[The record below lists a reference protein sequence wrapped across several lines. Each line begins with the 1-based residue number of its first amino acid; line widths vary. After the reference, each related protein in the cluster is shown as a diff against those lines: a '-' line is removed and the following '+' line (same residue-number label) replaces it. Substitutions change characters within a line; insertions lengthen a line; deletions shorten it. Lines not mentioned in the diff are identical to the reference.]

1 MNVRFKHEQSLYR
14 HRSHFNM
21 GTPYINT
28 VALPPVIR
36 VVRLVEMPQRQ
47 CGKSPVST
55 VEAEN

>member
-1 MNVRFKHEQSLYR
+1 MGVLYI
-14 HRSHFNM
+14 
-21 GTPYINT
+21 YT

-36 VVRLVEMPQRQ
+36 VVRIVEVPRRQ